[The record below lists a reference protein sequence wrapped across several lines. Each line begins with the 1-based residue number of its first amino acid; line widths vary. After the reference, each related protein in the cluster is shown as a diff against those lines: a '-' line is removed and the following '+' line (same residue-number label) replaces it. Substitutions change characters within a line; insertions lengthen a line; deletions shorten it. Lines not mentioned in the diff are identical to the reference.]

1 MKECSGADRAADA
14 QGSVSASFASD
25 PDGVRH
31 EIKQS
36 KPWGRRVAYFCQRLG
51 RNKPALAGRLRSSD
65 TKASRQTLIAT
76 TRITRQP
83 MFCESRRIAW

>member
-14 QGSVSASFASD
+14 LGSVSASFASD

-36 KPWGRRVAYFCQRLG
+36 KPWGQRVAYLPSEARTEQARACR
-51 RNKPALAGRLRSSD
+51 A
-65 TKASRQTLIAT
+65 ASVVRY
-76 TRITRQP
+76 
-83 MFCESRRIAW
+83 